1 MYNYFDS
8 FPVVAFIQQI
18 RMKIKNERDVLKMG
32 LFDFLKKKSK
42 TSNTTTLQ
50 YVAPQK
56 ETVNKL
62 GVVSTNKVL
71 LDSSVHTLLQSK
83 FIAFDVETT
92 GLSPQS
98 DKIIE
103 IGAVLFENGE
113 IIRKYSSLVNP
124 EVHIPYKM
132 LLE

>member
-1 MYNYFDS
+1 M
-8 FPVVAFIQQI
+8 VAFFIQQI
-18 RMKIKNERDVLKMG
+18 RMKIKDERDVLKMG

-56 ETVNKL
+56 DTINKL

-71 LDSSVHTLLQSK
+71 LDSSAHTLLQSE

-92 GLSPQS
+92 GLNPST
-98 DKIIE
+98 DRIIE
-103 IGAVLFENGE
+103 LGAVIFENGVPVKSFPLLSTLVLVSRHLPPQS
-113 IIRKYSSLVNP
+113 II
-124 EVHIPYKM
+124 
-132 LLE
+132 LLMQC